1 MKAKSPSS
9 NLDRCSGVQF
19 FRKLRQLPEAPLRL
33 NRAIEILLH
42 AYNYVRRVDLDK
54 ESRAADLIW
63 SKYEELKRKQR
74 RQNPARSLLTL
85 KENL

>member
-9 NLDRCSGVQF
+9 DLYRCSGIQF
-19 FRKLRQLPEAPLRL
+19 FRRLRQLPEAPLRL

-42 AYNYVRRVDLDK
+42 AHNYVRGLEPNG

-63 SKYEELKRKQR
+63 SKYQELKRKQR
-74 RQNPARSLLTL
+74 RQNPA
-85 KENL
+85 EAF

>member
-1 MKAKSPSS
+1 MKTNSPSRD
-9 NLDRCSGVQF
+9 LDRRSGIQF

-42 AYNYVRRVDLDK
+42 AHKYVQASHPDG

-63 SKYEELKRKQR
+63 AKYEELERQQR
-74 RQNPARSLLTL
+74 RQNPTEAF
-85 KENL
+85 